1 MMTAKER
8 AGPRRKDN
16 RAQVRGAQGVVS
28 RSRETATTN
37 AGASSRRRQPTS
49 SSKTLAAN
57 TDQPKL
63 ATNPGRRNPGL
74 NENLNTVQKNM
85 VVCLLDDLAGL
96 HSIADFALL
105 SH

>member
-1 MMTAKER
+1 MTAKER

-16 RAQVRGAQGVVS
+16 R
-28 RSRETATTN
+28 ETASTN